1 MCRTASLVKVCF
13 QIEETQLRGGS
24 IPVQATNLVSAV
36 GSQTQKPVNLRLGL
50 PDVYAGNRASD
61 DQSLDF
67 ASPLEDRVD
76 LRVTVPALDR
86 ILANV
91 AVTAEDL
98 NGLFGDLHGRFAG
111 VELGHRA
118 LAIEERLTCRGHPRR
133 APDEQT

>member
-1 MCRTASLVKVCF
+1 VCRTASLVKVCF

-76 LRVTVPALDR
+76 LRV
-86 ILANV
+86 
-91 AVTAEDL
+91 
-98 NGLFGDLHGRFAG
+98 HGASARPDTR
-111 VELGHRA
+111 ECSRN
-118 LAIEERLTCRGHPRR
+118 RRGSEWPLR
-133 APDEQT
+133 